1 MATRRRNLFLYLTIA
16 CFLGLIT
23 IFIVDGYM
31 GTYDTLHVTT
41 GERPQTIG
49 PDAWLRQ
56 GSLWSI
62 GMNQGEKASFRYEID
77 NRQFS
82 IYTSDVD
89 VSVWRNQEKV
99 QDLVVSQ
106 SISINA
112 FAKGELMWVVDSTEI
127 LPGDFLPKQGYQ
139 YTLTIKRGEI
149 ERNLILRINPDP
161 FPPMPIPVPSR

>member
-1 MATRRRNLFLYLTIA
+1 MATKRRNLFLYLTIA

-31 GTYDTLHVTT
+31 GTYDTLHVTI

-49 PDAWLRQ
+49 SDVWLRQ
-56 GSLWSI
+56 DSFWSI

-99 QDLVVSQ
+99 RDLVVSQ
-106 SISINA
+106 SISVNV
-112 FAKGELMWVVDSTEI
+112 FAKGELTWVVDSTEI
-127 LPGDFLPKQGYQ
+127 LPGDFSPKQGYQ
-139 YTLTIKRGEI
+139 YTIAIKRGEI
-149 ERNLILRINPDP
+149 ERNIILYINPDP
-161 FPPMPIPVPSR
+161 FPAQPAPVPAR